1 MRRFLYRGLLL
12 GLLLAY
18 FAQGMCHARHASI
31 TFDEGPHLAI
41 GYTTLRTGD
50 FRLQPV
56 HIHPPLANVLAAAPL
71 LLQHDLPDPRAVD
84 GWEIASL
91 SAVTDAVVWQYPHPA
106 RLATA
111 GRIPILWLGVLLGA
125 LVARWARDIGGRRA
139 GLFALALYAFDPNLI
154 AHGSLITTDMAAT
167 CLSVALL
174 YVLYRAVTL
183 RRRRPVWLLV
193 GAGALLGLAQLAK
206 VSTLLLAPVVA
217 LILLVD
223 VWRSPTGQHRI
234 RDTLQTWLLVFLPA
248 ALVVWAGYGFE
259 IGQVSGMPL
268 PLPAATH
275 VRIFQSLQQHYSL
288 GHPTFLMGR
297 VSEQGWWWYFPVAF
311 ALKTPLPALILMLW
325 AGLCATFYIIR
336 NPSNIKRQTSKWL
349 TVGLFPLLYAGSA
362 LFSTVNIGYRHLLPL
377 LPFLYIALGWAAGQ
391 LYLLN
396 NPRKLGPVSF
406 GPSAQNLRRPCP
418 STHFHVS
425 RLVYSVLLFWQIA
438 GALLVSPHYLA
449 FFNALAG
456 GPEGGYRYL
465 VDSNLDWGQN
475 LWDLR
480 DWMAAQGESHV
491 YYAHYSPA
499 RPQVYGLDVD
509 FLPPDPRA
517 VDFTPWAPA
526 PGLYAIGATVLQ
538 GPYAPQLNTY
548 AWFRS
553 REPAARLGHALF
565 LYRITAEDAPPPA
578 WAAICADPAPV
589 IPPETVRANLGQPE
603 LRVVLMDCARGW
615 PYPADAQTI
624 GLYYLPPTA
633 APPPGSMPVLQLRT
647 PEGATALQAFR
658 VGGTAFLVAE
668 LGKPISGD
676 GPLTFLG
683 SRVLPARPG
692 ETVEFWAYWRVERN
706 PDRLLSLMGHLVGPD
721 GTVVAVDDGL
731 GVPLE
736 YWQQGDILV
745 QRHRLPLPA
754 GAPPGTYALRTGGY
768 WLEPLQPWRVDT
780 GDGQTILVGE
790 LTVEK

>member
-18 FAQGMCHARHASI
+18 FAQGMYHARRASI
-31 TFDEGPHLAI
+31 TFDEGPHLAV

-56 HIHPPLANVLAAAPL
+56 HIHPPLANILAAAPL
-71 LLQHDLPDPRAVD
+71 LLQHDLPDPRAVAS
-84 GWEIASL
+84 WEIASL

-106 RLATA
+106 RLAMA

-125 LVARWARDIGGRRA
+125 LVARWAQDIGTRRA
-139 GLFALALYAFDPNLI
+139 GLLALALYAFDPNLI

-167 CLSVALL
+167 GLSVALL

-183 RRRRPVWLLV
+183 QHRQRAWLLV

-206 VSTLLLAPVVA
+206 VSTLLLAPVAA
-217 LILLVD
+217 LILLAD
-223 VWRSPTGQHRI
+223 VWCRPIPAERRTGRRI
-234 RDTLQTWLLVFLPA
+234 GDTLQAWLLVFLPA
-248 ALVVWAGYGFE
+248 AFVVWAGYGFE
-259 IGQVSGMPL
+259 IGHVPGVHF

-275 VRIFQSLQQHYSL
+275 VRIFQALQQHYAL

-311 ALKTPLPALILMLW
+311 ALKTPLPTLILTLG
-325 AGLCATFYIIR
+325 AGLCMVFYITR
-336 NPSNIKRQTSKWL
+336 NPSNVKRQASKWL
-349 TVGLFPLLYAGSA
+349 TMGFFPFLYAGSA

-377 LPFLYIALGWAAGQ
+377 LPFLYIASGWAVSQ
-391 LYLLN
+391 L
-396 NPRKLGPVSF
+396 PQATRSR
-406 GPSAQNLRRPCP
+406 PSR
-418 STHFHVS
+418 FHVS
-425 RLVYSVLLFWQIA
+425 RLVYSILLFWQIA

-456 GPEGGYRYL
+456 GPDGGYRYL

-480 DWMAAQGESHV
+480 DWMAAQSESHV

-499 RPQVYGLDVD
+499 RPQVYGLDAD

-517 VDFTPWAPA
+517 GDFTPWSPA

-538 GPYAPQLNTY
+538 GPYAPHLNTY

-553 REPAARLGHALF
+553 REPTARLGHALF
-565 LYRITAEDAPPPA
+565 LYRVTVEDALPPA

-615 PYPADAQTI
+615 PYPAGAQTS

-633 APPPGSMPVLQLRT
+633 APPPESVPVLQLRA
-647 PEGATALQAFR
+647 PEGAMALQSFR
-658 VGGTAFLVAE
+658 VEGTTFPAAE
-668 LGKPISGD
+668 LGEPLSGD

-683 SRVLPARPG
+683 SRVFPARPG
-692 ETVEFWAYWRVERN
+692 EAVEFWAYWRVERR
-706 PDRLLSLMGHLVGPD
+706 PDRLLSLMGHLNGPD

-736 YWQQGDILV
+736 YWQPGDILV

-754 GAPPGTYALRTGGY
+754 GAPPGTYTLHTGGY

-790 LTVEK
+790 ISVE